1 MVAPSTESEISMT
14 SPALSALRAELADL
28 TIYDDAPSLRM
39 HSRDFFWFSPVLKP
53 DLEGKQAEL
62 VILPKTK
69 DEVRRVASACARH
82 RVPLTVRGGG
92 TGNYGQAVPL
102 EGGVVLNLSRFS
114 RVVSTT
120 LGAGRFEAGANM
132 LDIDKALAPLGQELR
147 MHPSTRAQATLGG
160 FIAGGAAGAGSCT
173 WGQIDNPGA
182 VIAVE
187 VMTVEPEPRLIELR
201 GKDILKVMHAYGVNG
216 IITEV
221 EVPLAPAHA
230 WAERIATFETLGQ
243 AAAFGQ
249 AFTECDGIAKK
260 LISIHDP
267 RIAPYLRR
275 LAPWLG
281 ENKAFA
287 ILMVSEPQGDELD
300 RLIAEMGGTVT
311 FSRAAAEARAAAFGE
326 HREKGAPGPLY
337 EYTWNHT
344 TLHALKVDPDITYLQ
359 LRFPP
364 VRNLELLAWAETH
377 FHEDVLFHIEFQ
389 RRQGKV
395 YHSSLPLVRFTT
407 AERLHEIMAQAE
419 EAGIQASNPH
429 SWVLNNAGW
438 KKVDAPQPEFK
449 RIADPQGLMNPG
461 KLLNWQADAA
471 QAAE

>member
-1 MVAPSTESEISMT
+1 MT
-14 SPALSALRAELADL
+14 HPALAALRAELADL
-28 TIYDDAPSLRM
+28 TLYDDAPSLRM

-62 VILPKTK
+62 VVLPRDKT
-69 DEVRRVASACARH
+69 ELRRVASACARH
-82 RVPLTVRGGG
+82 RVPVTVRGGG

-102 EGGVVLNLSRFS
+102 EGGVVLNMTRLNRI
-114 RVVSTT
+114 VSTR

-147 MHPSTRAQATLGG
+147 MHPSTRAQATIGG
-160 FIAGGAAGAGSCT
+160 FVAGGAAGAGSCT
-173 WGQIDNPGA
+173 WGQIDNLGA

-201 GKDILKVMHAYGVNG
+201 GPDILKVMHAYGVNG

-221 EVPLAPAHA
+221 EVPLAPAHD
-230 WAERIATFETLGQ
+230 WAERIAIFDTLQ
-243 AAAFGQ
+243 KAAEFGQ

-260 LISIHDP
+260 LVSIHDP

-300 RLIAEMGGTVT
+300 RLVAQMGGTVT
-311 FSRAAAEARAAAFGE
+311 FARGAAEARAAAFGE

-344 TLHALKVDPDITYLQ
+344 TLHALKVDPSITYLQ

-364 VRNLELLAWAETH
+364 LRNLELLAWAERH

-407 AERLHEIMAQAE
+407 AERLHEIMAQADA
-419 EAGIQASNPH
+419 AGIQVSNPH

-438 KKVDAPQPEFK
+438 KQIDAPQPEFK
-449 RIADPQGLMNPG
+449 RLADPLGLMNPG
-461 KLLNWQADAA
+461 KLLGWEASLDAA
-471 QAAE
+471 AE

>member
-1 MVAPSTESEISMT
+1 MPH
-14 SPALSALRAELADL
+14 PALAALRAELADL
-28 TIYDDAPSLRM
+28 TLYDDAPSLRM
-39 HSRDFFWFSPVLKP
+39 NSRDFFWFSPVLKP
-53 DLEGKQAEL
+53 DLEDKHAEL
-62 VILPKTK
+62 IVLPRDK

-82 RVPLTVRGGG
+82 RVPLTIRGGG

-102 EGGVVLNLSRFS
+102 EGGVVMNLTRLN

-120 LGAGRFEAGANM
+120 LGAGRFEAGANL

-147 MHPSTRAQATLGG
+147 MHPSTRAQATIGG
-160 FIAGGAAGAGSCT
+160 FVAGGAAGAGSCT
-173 WGQIDNPGA
+173 WGQIDNLGA
-182 VIAVE
+182 VIALE

-201 GKDILKVMHAYGVNG
+201 GKEILKVMHAYGVNG

-230 WAERIATFETLGQ
+230 WSERIATFDTLKV

-260 LISIHDP
+260 LVSIHDA

-275 LAPWLG
+275 LGPYLG
-281 ENKAFA
+281 EDKAFA
-287 ILMVSEPQGDELD
+287 ILMVSEPQADELD
-300 RLIAEMGGTVT
+300 RLIVEMGGTVT
-311 FSRAAAEARAAAFGE
+311 FSRGAAEARAAAFGE

-344 TLHALKVDPDITYLQ
+344 TLHALKVDPNITYLQ

-364 VRNLELLAWAETH
+364 GRNLELLDWAERH
-377 FHEDVLFHIEFQ
+377 FHDDVLFHIEFQ

-395 YHSSLPLVRFTT
+395 YHSSLPLVRFST

-419 EAGIQASNPH
+419 AAGIQASNPH

-438 KKVDAPQPEFK
+438 KQIDAPQPEFK
-449 RIADPQGLMNPG
+449 RLADPFGLMNPG
-461 KLLNWQADAA
+461 KLLGWEAT
-471 QAAE
+471 AAEAAE

>member
-1 MVAPSTESEISMT
+1 MT
-14 SPALSALRAELADL
+14 LLSPTRPALVQLRAELDGL
-28 TIYDDAPSLRM
+28 TIHDDAPSLRM

-53 DLEGKQAEL
+53 DLEGKHGEL
-62 VILPKTK
+62 VILPRDR
-69 DEVRRVASACARH
+69 DEVARVASACARH
-82 RVPLTVRGGG
+82 RIPLTVRGGG

-102 EGGVVLNLSRFS
+102 EGGVVLNLTRLN
-114 RVVSTT
+114 RVVWARR
-120 LGAGRFEAGANM
+120 GAGRFEAGANL
-132 LDIDKALAPLGQELR
+132 LDIDKALWPLGQELR

-160 FIAGGAAGAGSCT
+160 FVAGGAAGAGSCT

-182 VIAVE
+182 VSALQ
-187 VMTVEPEPRLIELR
+187 VMTVEPQPRLIELR

-216 IITEV
+216 VITEV
-221 EVPLAPAHA
+221 EVPLAPAHD
-230 WAERIATFETLGQ
+230 WAERIATFDSLKA

-249 AFTECDGIAKK
+249 AFTESDGIAKK
-260 LISIHDP
+260 LVSIHDP

-275 LAPWLG
+275 LGPHLG

-300 RLIAEMGGTVT
+300 RMIAEMGGSVT
-311 FSRAAAEARAAAFGE
+311 FSRDADAARAAAFGE

-344 TLHALKVDPDITYLQ
+344 TLHALKLDPAITYLQ

-364 VRNLELLAWAETH
+364 GRNLDLLDWAEET
-377 FHEDVLFHIEFQ
+377 FREDVMFHIEFQ
-389 RRQGKV
+389 RRQGRV

-407 AERLHEIMAQAE
+407 PERLHEIMRLAE

-429 SWVLNNAGW
+429 TWVLNNAGW
-438 KKVDAPQPEFK
+438 KRTDAPQPEFK
-449 RIADPQGLMNPG
+449 RQADPFGLMNPG
-461 KLLNWQADAA
+461 KLLGWEA
-471 QAAE
+471 QTAEAAE

>member
-1 MVAPSTESEISMT
+1 MT

-102 EGGVVLNLSRFS
+102 EGGVVLNLTRFN

-230 WAERIATFETLGQ
+230 WAERIATFDTLGQ

-311 FSRAAAEARAAAFGE
+311 FVRGATEARAAAFGE

-377 FHEDVLFHIEFQ
+377 FHDDVLFHIEFQ

-419 EAGIQASNPH
+419 AAGIQASNPH

>member
-1 MVAPSTESEISMT
+1 MT
-14 SPALSALRAELADL
+14 HPALAALRAELADL
-28 TIYDDAPSLRM
+28 TLYDDAPSLRM

-62 VILPKTK
+62 VVLPRDKA
-69 DEVRRVASACARH
+69 ELRRVASACARH
-82 RVPLTVRGGG
+82 RVPVTVRGGG

-102 EGGVVLNLSRFS
+102 EGGVVLNMTRLNRI
-114 RVVSTT
+114 VSTR

-132 LDIDKALAPLGQELR
+132 LDIDKAVAPLGQELR
-147 MHPSTRAQATLGG
+147 MHPSTRAQATIGG
-160 FIAGGAAGAGSCT
+160 FVAGGAAGAGSCT
-173 WGQIDNPGA
+173 WGQIDNLGA

-201 GKDILKVMHAYGVNG
+201 GPDILKVMHAYGVNG

-221 EVPLAPAHA
+221 EVPLAPAHD
-230 WAERIATFETLGQ
+230 WAERIAIFDTLQ
-243 AAAFGQ
+243 KAAEFGQ

-260 LISIHDP
+260 LVSIHDP

-300 RLIAEMGGTVT
+300 RLVAQMGGTVT
-311 FSRAAAEARAAAFGE
+311 FARGAAEARAAAFGE

-344 TLHALKVDPDITYLQ
+344 TLHALKVDPSITYLQ

-364 VRNLELLAWAETH
+364 LRNLELLAWAERH

-407 AERLHEIMAQAE
+407 AERLHEIMAQADA
-419 EAGIQASNPH
+419 AGIQVSNPH

-438 KKVDAPQPEFK
+438 KQIDAPQPEFK
-449 RIADPQGLMNPG
+449 RLADPLGLMNPG
-461 KLLNWQADAA
+461 KLLGWEASLDAA
-471 QAAE
+471 AE

>member
-1 MVAPSTESEISMT
+1 MT
-14 SPALSALRAELADL
+14 HPALAALRAELSDL

-53 DLEGKQAEL
+53 DLEGKQADL
-62 VILPKTK
+62 VILPRDKA
-69 DEVRRVASACARH
+69 ELRRVASACARH
-82 RVPLTVRGGG
+82 RVPVTVRGGG

-102 EGGVVLNLSRFS
+102 EGGVVLNMTRLN

-132 LDIDKALAPLGQELR
+132 LDIDKALAPQGQELR
-147 MHPSTRAQATLGG
+147 MHPSTRAQATIGG

-201 GKDILKVMHAYGVNG
+201 GPDILKVMHAYGVNG
-216 IITEV
+216 VITEV

-230 WAERIATFETLGQ
+230 WAERIATFDTLQ
-243 AAAFGQ
+243 KAAEFGQ

-260 LISIHDP
+260 LVSIHDP

-287 ILMVSEPQGDELD
+287 ILMVSQPQGDELD
-300 RLIAEMGGTVT
+300 RLVAKMGGTVT
-311 FSRAAAEARAAAFGE
+311 FARDAAEARAAAFGE

-344 TLHALKVDPDITYLQ
+344 TLHALKVDPSITYLQ

-364 VRNLELLAWAETH
+364 LRNLELLEWAETH
-377 FHEDVLFHIEFQ
+377 FHDDVLFHIEFQ

-419 EAGIQASNPH
+419 AAGIQASNPH

-438 KKVDAPQPEFK
+438 KQIDAPQPEFK
-449 RIADPQGLMNPG
+449 RLADPLGLMNPG
-461 KLLNWQADAA
+461 KLLGWEA
-471 QAAE
+471 AAEAAAE

>member
-1 MVAPSTESEISMT
+1 MT
-14 SPALSALRAELADL
+14 HPALAALRAELADL
-28 TIYDDAPSLRM
+28 TLYDDAPSLRM

-62 VILPKTK
+62 VVLPRDKA
-69 DEVRRVASACARH
+69 ELRRVASACARH
-82 RVPLTVRGGG
+82 RVPVTVRGGG

-102 EGGVVLNLSRFS
+102 EGGVVLNMTRLNRI
-114 RVVSTT
+114 VSTR

-147 MHPSTRAQATLGG
+147 MHPSTRAQATIGG
-160 FIAGGAAGAGSCT
+160 FVAGGAAGAGSCT
-173 WGQIDNPGA
+173 WGQIDNLGA

-187 VMTVEPEPRLIELR
+187 VMTMEPEPRLIELR
-201 GKDILKVMHAYGVNG
+201 GPDILKVMHAYGVNG

-221 EVPLAPAHA
+221 EVPLAPAHD
-230 WAERIATFETLGQ
+230 WAERIAIFDTLQ
-243 AAAFGQ
+243 KAAEFGQ

-260 LISIHDP
+260 LVSIHDP

-281 ENKAFA
+281 DNKAFA

-300 RLIAEMGGTVT
+300 RLVAQMGGTVT
-311 FSRAAAEARAAAFGE
+311 FARGAAEARAAAFGE

-344 TLHALKVDPDITYLQ
+344 TLHALKVDPSITYLQ

-364 VRNLELLAWAETH
+364 LRNLELLAWAERH

-407 AERLHEIMAQAE
+407 AERLHEIMAQADA
-419 EAGIQASNPH
+419 AGIQVSNPH

-438 KKVDAPQPEFK
+438 KQIDAPQPEFK
-449 RIADPQGLMNPG
+449 RLADPLGLMNPG
-461 KLLNWQADAA
+461 KLLGWEAGLDAA
-471 QAAE
+471 AE

>member
-1 MVAPSTESEISMT
+1 MT
-14 SPALSALRAELADL
+14 HPALAALRAELADL
-28 TIYDDAPSLRM
+28 TLYDDAPSLRM

-62 VILPKTK
+62 VVLPRDKA
-69 DEVRRVASACARH
+69 ELRRVASACARH
-82 RVPLTVRGGG
+82 RVPVTVRGGG

-102 EGGVVLNLSRFS
+102 EGGVVLNMTRLNRI
-114 RVVSTT
+114 VSTR

-132 LDIDKALAPLGQELR
+132 LDIDKGLAPLGQELR
-147 MHPSTRAQATLGG
+147 MHPSTRAQATIGG
-160 FIAGGAAGAGSCT
+160 FVAGGAAGAGSCT
-173 WGQIDNPGA
+173 WGQIDNLGA

-201 GKDILKVMHAYGVNG
+201 GPDILKVMHAYGVNG

-221 EVPLAPAHA
+221 EVPLAPAHD
-230 WAERIATFETLGQ
+230 WAERIAIFDTLQ
-243 AAAFGQ
+243 KAAEFGQ

-260 LISIHDP
+260 LVSIHDP

-300 RLIAEMGGTVT
+300 RLVAQMGGTVT
-311 FSRAAAEARAAAFGE
+311 FARGAAEARAAAFGE

-344 TLHALKVDPDITYLQ
+344 TLHALKVDPSITYLQ

-364 VRNLELLAWAETH
+364 LRNLELLAWAERH

-407 AERLHEIMAQAE
+407 AERLHEIMAQADA
-419 EAGIQASNPH
+419 AGIQVSNPH

-438 KKVDAPQPEFK
+438 KQIDAPQPEFK
-449 RIADPQGLMNPG
+449 RLADPLGLMNPG
-461 KLLNWQADAA
+461 KLLGWEASLDAA
-471 QAAE
+471 AE

>member
-1 MVAPSTESEISMT
+1 MTPPSTT
-14 SPALSALRAELADL
+14 RPALAALRADLAGL

-62 VILPKTK
+62 IILPRDKE
-69 DEVRRVASACARH
+69 DVRRVASACARH

-102 EGGVVLNLSRFS
+102 EGGVVMNLTRLN
-114 RVVSTT
+114 RVVWAKR
-120 LGAGRFEAGANM
+120 GAGRFEAGANL
-132 LDIDKALAPLGQELR
+132 LDIDKALWPQGQELR
-147 MHPSTRAQATLGG
+147 MHPSTRAQATIGG
-160 FIAGGAAGAGSCT
+160 FVAGGAAGAGSCT
-173 WGQIDNPGA
+173 WGQIDNLGA
-182 VIAVE
+182 VTALQ
-187 VMTVEPEPRLIELR
+187 VMTVEAEPRIIELR

-221 EVPLAPAHA
+221 EVPLAPAHD
-230 WAERIATFETLGQ
+230 WAERIATFDSLKA

-260 LISIHDP
+260 LVSIHDA

-275 LAPWLG
+275 LAPFLG
-281 ENKAFA
+281 TDKAFA

-300 RLIAEMGGTVT
+300 RLILQMGGTVT
-311 FSRAAAEARAAAFGE
+311 FSRDAEAARAAAFGE
-326 HREKGAPGPLY
+326 HRDKGAPGPLY

-344 TLHALKVDPDITYLQ
+344 TLHALKVDPTITYLQ

-364 VRNLELLAWAETH
+364 GRNLELLDWAEEH
-377 FHEDVLFHIEFQ
+377 FREDVIFHIEFQ
-389 RRQGKV
+389 RRQGRV
-395 YHSSLPLVRFTT
+395 YHSSLPLVRYTT
-407 AERLHEIMAQAE
+407 PERLHEIMRLAE

-429 SWVLNNAGW
+429 TWVLNNAGW
-438 KKVDAPQPEFK
+438 KRTDAPQPEFK
-449 RIADPQGLMNPG
+449 RLADPLGLMNPG
-461 KLLNWQADAA
+461 KLLGWEA
-471 QAAE
+471 QAKAAAE

>member
-1 MVAPSTESEISMT
+1 M
-14 SPALSALRAELADL
+14 
-28 TIYDDAPSLRM
+28 
-39 HSRDFFWFSPVLKP
+39 
-53 DLEGKQAEL
+53 
-62 VILPKTK
+62 
-69 DEVRRVASACARH
+69 
-82 RVPLTVRGGG
+82 
-92 TGNYGQAVPL
+92 
-102 EGGVVLNLSRFS
+102 
-114 RVVSTT
+114 
-120 LGAGRFEAGANM
+120 
-132 LDIDKALAPLGQELR
+132 
-147 MHPSTRAQATLGG
+147 
-160 FIAGGAAGAGSCT
+160 
-173 WGQIDNPGA
+173 
-182 VIAVE
+182 
-187 VMTVEPEPRLIELR
+187 EPEPRLIELR
-201 GKDILKVMHAYGVNG
+201 GPDILKVMHAYGVNG

-230 WAERIATFETLGQ
+230 WAERIATFDSLQQ
-243 AAAFGQ
+243 AAQFGQ

-260 LISIHDP
+260 LVSIHDP

-275 LAPWLG
+275 LTPWLG

-300 RLIAEMGGTVT
+300 RLVAKMGGTVT
-311 FSRAAAEARAAAFGE
+311 FTRNAAEARAAAFGE

-344 TLHALKVDPDITYLQ
+344 TLHALKVDPSITYLQ

-364 VRNLELLAWAETH
+364 LRNLELLEWAETH

-419 EAGIQASNPH
+419 AAGIQASNPH

-438 KKVDAPQPEFK
+438 KQIDAPQPEFK
-449 RIADPQGLMNPG
+449 RQADPLGLMNPG
-461 KLLNWQADAA
+461 KLLGWEASVEA
-471 QAAE
+471 AAE

>member
-1 MVAPSTESEISMT
+1 MT
-14 SPALSALRAELADL
+14 HPALAALRAELADL
-28 TIYDDAPSLRM
+28 TLYEDAPSLRM
-39 HSRDFFWFSPVLKP
+39 NSRDFFWFSPILKP

-62 VILPKTK
+62 VVLPRDKA
-69 DEVRRVASACARH
+69 ELRRVASACARH
-82 RVPLTVRGGG
+82 RVPVTVRGGG

-102 EGGVVLNLSRFS
+102 EGGVVVNMTRIN
-114 RVVSTT
+114 RVVSTV

-132 LDIDKALAPLGQELR
+132 LDIDKALAAQGQELR
-147 MHPSTRAQATLGG
+147 MHPSTRAQATIGG

-173 WGQIDNPGA
+173 WGQIDNLGA

-201 GKDILKVMHAYGVNG
+201 GPDILKVMHAYGVNG
-216 IITEV
+216 VITEV

-230 WAERIATFETLGQ
+230 WAERIATFDSLKQ
-243 AAAFGQ
+243 AAEFGQ

-260 LISIHDP
+260 LVSVHDP

-300 RLIAEMGGTVT
+300 RLVAKMGGTVT
-311 FSRAAAEARAAAFGE
+311 FSRGAAEARAAAFGE
-326 HREKGAPGPLY
+326 QREKGAPGPLY

-344 TLHALKVDPDITYLQ
+344 TLHALKVDPSITYLQ

-364 VRNLELLAWAETH
+364 ERNLALLEWAEKQ
-377 FHEDVLFHIEFQ
+377 FHDDVLFHIEFQ

-407 AERLHEIMAQAE
+407 PERLHEIMAQAE
-419 EAGIQASNPH
+419 AGGIQVSNPH

-438 KKVDAPQPEFK
+438 KQIDAPQPEFK
-449 RIADPQGLMNPG
+449 RLADPLGLMNPG
-461 KLLNWQADAA
+461 KLLGWEAK
-471 QAAE
+471 AAEAAE

>member
-1 MVAPSTESEISMT
+1 MT
-14 SPALSALRAELADL
+14 HPALAALRAELSDL
-28 TIYDDAPSLRM
+28 TLYDDAPSLRM

-62 VILPKTK
+62 VVLPRDKA
-69 DEVRRVASACARH
+69 ELRRVASACARH
-82 RVPLTVRGGG
+82 RVPVTVRGGG

-102 EGGVVLNLSRFS
+102 EGGVVLNMTRLNRS
-114 RVVSTT
+114 VSTR

-132 LDIDKALAPLGQELR
+132 LEIDKALAPLGQELR
-147 MHPSTRAQATLGG
+147 MHPSTRAQATIGG
-160 FIAGGAAGAGSCT
+160 FVAGGAAGAGSCT
-173 WGQIDNPGA
+173 WGQIDNLGA

-201 GKDILKVMHAYGVNG
+201 GPDILKVMHAYGVNG

-221 EVPLAPAHA
+221 EVPLAPAHD
-230 WAERIATFETLGQ
+230 WAERIAIFDTLQ
-243 AAAFGQ
+243 KAAEFGQ

-260 LISIHDP
+260 LVSIHDP

-300 RLIAEMGGTVT
+300 RLVAQMGGTVT
-311 FSRAAAEARAAAFGE
+311 FARGAAAARAAAFGE

-344 TLHALKVDPDITYLQ
+344 TLHALKVDPSITYLQ

-364 VRNLELLAWAETH
+364 LRNLELLAWAERH
-377 FHEDVLFHIEFQ
+377 FHADVLFHIEFQ

-407 AERLHEIMAQAE
+407 AERLHEIMAQADA
-419 EAGIQASNPH
+419 AGIQVSNPH

-438 KKVDAPQPEFK
+438 KQIDAPQPEFK
-449 RIADPQGLMNPG
+449 RLADPLGLMNPG
-461 KLLNWQADAA
+461 KLLGWEASLDAA
-471 QAAE
+471 AE

>member
-1 MVAPSTESEISMT
+1 MTPPSTT
-14 SPALSALRAELADL
+14 RPALERLRADLAGL
-28 TIYDDAPSLRM
+28 TIHDDAPSLRM

-53 DLEGKQAEL
+53 DLEGKQADL
-62 VILPKTK
+62 IVLPR
-69 DEVRRVASACARH
+69 DREEVARIASACARH

-102 EGGVVLNLSRFS
+102 EGGVVMNLTRLN
-114 RVVSTT
+114 RVVWARR
-120 LGAGRFEAGANM
+120 GAGRFEAGANL
-132 LDIDKALAPLGQELR
+132 LDIDKALWPQGQELR
-147 MHPSTRAQATLGG
+147 MHPSTRAQATIGG
-160 FIAGGAAGAGSCT
+160 FVAGGAAGAGSCT
-173 WGQIDNPGA
+173 WGQIDNLGA
-182 VIAVE
+182 VTALQ
-187 VMTVEPEPRLIELR
+187 VMTVEAEPRIIELR

-221 EVPLAPAHA
+221 EVPLAPAHD
-230 WAERIATFETLGQ
+230 WAERIATFDSLKA

-260 LISIHDP
+260 LVSIHAP
-267 RIAPYLRR
+267 AIAPYLRR
-275 LAPWLG
+275 LAPFLG
-281 ENKAFA
+281 TDKAFA

-311 FSRAAAEARAAAFGE
+311 FSRGADEARAAAFGE

-344 TLHALKVDPDITYLQ
+344 TLHALKVDPAITYLQ

-364 VRNLELLAWAETH
+364 GRNLELLDWAEEA
-377 FHEDVLFHIEFQ
+377 FREDVIFHIEFQ
-389 RRQGKV
+389 RRQGRV
-395 YHSSLPLVRFTT
+395 YHSSLPLVRFST
-407 AERLHEIMAQAE
+407 AERLHEIMRLAE

-438 KKVDAPQPEFK
+438 KQIDAPQPEFK
-449 RIADPQGLMNPG
+449 RLADPLGLMNPG
-461 KLLNWQADAA
+461 KLLGWEA
-471 QAAE
+471 QAKAAAE